1 MHFFYRILVC
11 FSTIPTVKFRNKF
24 LCLNS
29 RLGFLF
35 TWKGGKKYVQFF
47 IAIQNWSIKDG
58 KIFTFFKEPVK
69 FPIFFIKF
77 SFRIVQCVKKMWKSD
92 MHSTCRICVPTLFSM
107 LSRIFFCEIDPPIFS
122 VICVQ
127 NVLRFS
133 TCQTKWKKKKYLRP
147 FQDYI
152 MSVLTYLQ
160 NALSNYCIY
169 FVFYFY
175 FLFLTSLSV

>member
-1 MHFFYRILVC
+1 M
-11 FSTIPTVKFRNKF
+11 
-24 LCLNS
+24 
-29 RLGFLF
+29 GFLF

-107 LSRIFFCEIDPPIFS
+107 LSRIFFVKLTLLFFLWF
-122 VICVQ
+122 VYKMYYV
-127 NVLRFS
+127 
-133 TCQTKWKKKKYLRP
+133 
-147 FQDYI
+147 
-152 MSVLTYLQ
+152 SVLVKQNEKKNICDPFRIIWCPSSLTYKVHSL
-160 NALSNYCIY
+160 II
-169 FVFYFY
+169 VFI
-175 FLFLTSLSV
+175 

>member
-1 MHFFYRILVC
+1 M
-11 FSTIPTVKFRNKF
+11 
-24 LCLNS
+24 
-29 RLGFLF
+29 GFLF

-47 IAIQNWSIKDG
+47 IAIQNWSIKNR

-77 SFRIVQCVKKMWKSD
+77 WFRIVQCVKKMWKSD

-107 LSRIFFCEIDPPIFS
+107 LSRIFFVKLTLLFFLWFVYKMYYVP
-122 VICVQ
+122 V
-127 NVLRFS
+127 
-133 TCQTKWKKKKYLRP
+133 KKKYLRP
-147 FQDYI
+147 FQDYM

-160 NALSNYCIY
+160 SALSNYCIY
-169 FVFYFY
+169 LVFYFY

>member
-1 MHFFYRILVC
+1 M
-11 FSTIPTVKFRNKF
+11 
-24 LCLNS
+24 
-29 RLGFLF
+29 GFLF

-77 SFRIVQCVKKMWKSD
+77 WFRIVHYVWKK
-92 MHSTCRICVPTLFSM
+92 CENQICIVHVEYVYQHFLVCYQEFFSWNWP
-107 LSRIFFCEIDPPIFS
+107 SYFFCDL
-122 VICVQ
+122 C
-127 NVLRFS
+127 
-133 TCQTKWKKKKYLRP
+133 TKCITFQYLSNKMKKKKYLRP
-147 FQDYI
+147 FQDYM

-160 NALSNYCIY
+160 SALSNYCIY
-169 FVFYFY
+169 LVFYFY